1 MKINLKNGIYKA
13 VIENKKALYTILAV
27 IVVMVITISVIV
39 VLAAEK
45 QVTVTYDGKVQSA
58 TTYKKTVGE
67 VLRELKITY
76 SPDDKVIPSVNT
88 TVVNGMNIVIKRAVP
103 VTLTVDGKVQQLM
116 TAADKVGDI
125 FAEKNIAVSDMDKIE
140 PSRDTEVKPNMMITV
155 KRVKEEIVT
164 QKVVTPY
171 KVIKR
176 ETDTLDK
183 GQTRVIQEGQNEEKE
198 IKYKLVYED
207 NKLIAKIPIEEKVIS
222 PLINKIVLIGTA
234 GVHVTSRGEVI
245 RYSKELTMIATAYDL
260 SYESTGKRPGD
271 KYYGITYSGIPARQG
286 VVAVDPSVIPLGTR
300 LYVEGYGYAIAADT
314 GSAIKGNR
322 IDLFYEDSK
331 KARSYGMK
339 KVKVYIL
346 K

>member
-1 MKINLKNGIYKA
+1 MEENLKNGIYKA
-13 VIENKKALYTILAV
+13 LIGNKKALYTILAV
-27 IVVMVITISVIV
+27 LTVMVISISIII

-45 QVTVTYDGKVQSA
+45 EVTITYDGKVQSA
-58 TTYKKTVGE
+58 TTYKKTVGD

-76 SPDDKVIPSVNT
+76 SPDDKIIPSVNT
-88 TVVNGMNIVIKRAVP
+88 TVTNGMNIIIKRAVP
-103 VTLTVDGKVQQLM
+103 VTLSVDGKVQQVM
-116 TAADKVGDI
+116 TAADKVRDI
-125 FAEKNIAVSDMDKIE
+125 FTEKNIPLSDMDRIE
-140 PSRDTEVKPNMMITV
+140 PSPDAAVKPNMLVTV
-155 KRVKEEIVT
+155 KRVREEIVT
-164 QKVVTPY
+164 QKIVTPY

-183 GQTRVIQEGQNEEKE
+183 GQIRVLQEGQNEEKE
-198 IKYKLVYED
+198 VKYKLVYED
-207 NKLIAKIPIEEKVIS
+207 NKLVAKVPVEEKIIN

-260 SYESTGKRPGD
+260 SYESTGKNPGD

-300 LYVEGYGYAIAADT
+300 LYIEGYGYAIAADT
-314 GSAIKGNR
+314 GSAIRGNR
-322 IDLFYEDSK
+322 IDLFYEDSR
-331 KARSYGMK
+331 KARSYGVK
-339 KVKVYIL
+339 RVKVYIL